1 MAHPACPNCGLRR
14 SWKIR
19 RGKRKCKK
27 CRREF
32 APGRWPVAGFR
43 MGADA
48 WSRAADA
55 FLRERTVRALAASCG
70 TGIRRAHEIA
80 RAFRLAMATEAVPV
94 FRGPVEL
101 DETYIGAQRKNQRLH
116 LRKRYPPKRGHG
128 THKLPILGIFDRK
141 SGLVRVEVEPRK
153 LDVGFLRGV
162 VREQVRPRARIF
174 TDGYNAYVLLEQDGF
189 RREWVNHDAGEYV
202 RGDVHTN
209 NIEGFW
215 GIMKRRMSC
224 IGGMRRSR
232 LHVFAKEVAWRFNH
246 RRVDLDG
253 KKRALLA
260 LVFRT

>member
-1 MAHPACPNCGLRR
+1 MTHPACPNCGRRR

-19 RGKRKCKK
+19 RDKRKCKS

-32 APGRWPVAGFR
+32 APLRWPIAGFR
-43 MGADA
+43 MTSAD
-48 WSRAADA
+48 WDRAAEA
-55 FLRERTVRALAASCG
+55 FLRERTVRALASACWIG
-70 TGIRRAHEIA
+70 VRQAHEVA
-80 RAFRLAMATEAVPV
+80 WRLRHAMAKETVPV
-94 FRGPVEL
+94 FTGPVEV

-116 LRKRYPPKRGHG
+116 IRKRYPPKRGHG
-128 THKLPILGIFDRK
+128 THKLPILGLFDRA
-141 SGLVRVEVEPRK
+141 SGLLRVEVEPKK
-153 LDVGFLRGV
+153 LDIVFLRRV
-162 VREQVRPRARIF
+162 VREQARPRARIF
-174 TDGYNAYVLLEQDGF
+174 TDGYNAYILLVEDGF

-202 RGDVHTN
+202 RGEVHTN

-246 RRVDLDG
+246 RRDDQEQ

-260 LVFRT
+260 LVFPS